1 MIKGKPFRA
10 DDFKEEMYREVKSFE
25 IVDKKYLVVHFVDIQ
40 PQVIDLEKLFLAKV
54 I

>member
-1 MIKGKPFRA
+1 MIKGKPFKA

-25 IVDKKYLVVHFVDIQ
+25 IVDKKYLVINFVNTQ
-40 PQVIDLEKLFLAKV
+40 PQVIDLEKLFYAKV